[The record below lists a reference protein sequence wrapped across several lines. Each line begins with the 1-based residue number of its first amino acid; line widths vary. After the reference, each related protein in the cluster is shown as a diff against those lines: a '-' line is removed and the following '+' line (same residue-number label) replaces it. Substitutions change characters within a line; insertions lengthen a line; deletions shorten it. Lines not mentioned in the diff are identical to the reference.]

1 MEVKNAV
8 TETFLRGRFWLLR
21 KARKISVYVL
31 TTMSLSR
38 ETLLLFLFV
47 PSENSGQKPKSPEN
61 LHRELNLGRSVKTG
75 VVTC

>member
-1 MEVKNAV
+1 MEVKKAV
-8 TETFLRGRFWLLR
+8 TFLDRRSWLLR

-47 PSENSGQKPKSPEN
+47 PSESSGQKPKVPEN
-61 LHRELNLGRSVKTG
+61 LHRELNLGRSVKTDI
-75 VVTC
+75 VTC